1 MNEYNN
7 EKQNLIRYHCS
18 LLLFIFVSV
27 YVWYGQH
34 IIVRKTMLTW
44 YPHKKHLRCYLI
56 STKNLPQPY
65 Q

>member
-7 EKQNLIRYHCS
+7 EKKIIFVIIALCYF
-18 LLLFIFVSV
+18 LFVSV

>member
-7 EKQNLIRYHCS
+7 EKKIIFVIIALCHF
-18 LLLFIFVSV
+18 LFVSV